1 MVLLIKCKSKGLSG
15 ESITDPA
22 TKENGF
28 APKLTYVH
36 NFKKVVKFE
45 GNWCKQNKIFFFIFY
60 IFHLFYLPFFIYE
73 LDI

>member
-1 MVLLIKCKSKGLSG
+1 MVLLIKCKSKELSG

-45 GNWCKQNKIFFFIFY
+45 GNWCKQNKIYFF
-60 IFHLFYLPFFIYE
+60 
-73 LDI
+73 

>member
-1 MVLLIKCKSKGLSG
+1 MVLLIKCKSKELSG
-15 ESITDPA
+15 ESITAPA

-28 APKLTYVH
+28 APKLTDVH

-45 GNWCKQNKIFFFIFY
+45 GNWFKQNKKYFFNFLYISFI
-60 IFHLFYLPFFIYE
+60 LSFFIYE